1 MTDTSAD
8 RARDERDE
16 RHALIEKLQ
25 AEAMLMTL
33 DRFKRGQDIAFAPF
47 TLLATGIGAGAA
59 LLAAGTAFGVAL
71 ARFLQ
76 H

>member
-1 MTDTSAD
+1 MTEPSSLS
-8 RARDERDE
+8 EREE

-33 DRFKRGQDIAFAPF
+33 DRLKRTQDIAFAPL
-47 TLLATGIGAGAA
+47 TLMATGIGAGAA

-71 ARFLQ
+71 ATWLRP
-76 H
+76 